1 MIKAI
6 NGLGEL
12 LKAPNEG
19 KTSKTTIR
27 RAISKATTEF
37 NILEKVFSALK
48 ETIVLGEDEQ
58 ETDIVIEN
66 LDKESDEITSQ
77 FDDIIRAANQLL
89 HTRIHVLGEDESV
102 APSTSS
108 SRSEKSCVNDNLTV
122 VSSSKMSSPSVLE
135 KRQQDAKEA
144 EKRLEQF
151 EDEQRK
157 LEGNLEKCIANVELG
172 KQRTENARRI
182 ADLNR
187 KRAKQAF
194 EEDFASNLATKKTRP
209 ITYNRK

>member
-1 MIKAI
+1 MVDKQQDEFVDETQEIPNVVSDENDKIGETKSGDLDETTSTASKRCRVLESRKKAAKSRLIKAI
-6 NGLGEL
+6 NRLGEL

-122 VSSSKMSSPSVLE
+122 VSSST
-135 KRQQDAKEA
+135 
-144 EKRLEQF
+144 
-151 EDEQRK
+151 RK
-157 LEGNLEKCIANVELG
+157 YNTYC
-172 KQRTENARRI
+172 
-182 ADLNR
+182 
-187 KRAKQAF
+187 
-194 EEDFASNLATKKTRP
+194 KTPRHFV
-209 ITYNRK
+209 